1 MLSLAASLNQ
11 AALPCAE
18 GSKTKSRFEDG
29 EVTLSC
35 LFAIEGGAAVDFEA
49 LLQVSHADFDGF
61 TLAPP

>member
-1 MLSLAASLNQ
+1 MLSLSASLNQ
-11 AALPCAE
+11 VVLSCAD

-35 LFAIEGGAAVDFEA
+35 LFVVESGAAVDFEV

-61 TLAPP
+61 TLAPL

>member
-1 MLSLAASLNQ
+1 MNSVVLT
-11 AALPCAE
+11 CAE
-18 GSKTKSRFEDG
+18 GSKTKSRFEDS

-35 LFAIEGGAAVDFEA
+35 SFVVEGGAAVDFEA